1 MQEALLLHRE
11 GALADAALRYSQVMR
26 REPRNVDAVFLLALV
41 MTQQSQLAEAQ
52 KLLRKAVKLAPAHAS
67 AHHLLGTVLKEGSQH
82 EEALRSFKRALTYKP
97 DLFDAYTQAAQM
109 LIERG
114 EPDEAV
120 AIHDRA
126 LAANPGRIEP
136 WINRG
141 LALHAVGR
149 LDDAVTSYDHALQ
162 MKPVSFEALFNRGN
176 ALAASDRHPDAIAS
190 FDAAIAIRSDFAV
203 PFVNRGNSLLKLAR
217 REDALASYEKAA
229 LLQADL
235 PAAHF
240 GRALTLEELGRFQDA
255 AAAFDHLLAL
265 PNVRGNTAFTARL
278 RARRAAILVELGRTE
293 EARADADT
301 ALGLA
306 PNDDE
311 VLYHVS
317 NLDLLVG
324 NWRDG
329 WARFERRLALGVGVP
344 EGVKPPPFPRWTGEP
359 LGNDLL
365 VLRGEQGIG
374 DRIQFANFAAHLAK
388 LGNRIVIWTNPSSVS
403 LLRTVPGVERIIT
416 DLTEI
421 DVSAGARWLELM
433 SLPHV
438 LGTMPE
444 TVPNCVPY
452 LSADPARVAD
462 WRERLGSTG
471 FKVGI
476 TWQGSTEFRLDR
488 TRSLPLAVFAPLA
501 DIAGVRLI
509 SLQKGLGEE
518 QIGEVTFRDRI
529 ETLGEHFDEEGGAF
543 ADTAAVMMSLDL
555 VVCPNTAI
563 SHLAGALGRP
573 VFLALPRAG
582 DWRWLLGRD
591 DTPWY
596 PTMRLFRQ
604 TTSGEWSDVIARMAH
619 AIQERVA
626 PKGMN
631 SIN

>member
-1 MQEALLLHRE
+1 M
-11 GALADAALRYSQVMR
+11 
-26 REPRNVDAVFLLALV
+26 
-41 MTQQSQLAEAQ
+41 
-52 KLLRKAVKLAPAHAS
+52 
-67 AHHLLGTVLKEGSQH
+67 
-82 EEALRSFKRALTYKP
+82 
-97 DLFDAYTQAAQM
+97 
-109 LIERG
+109 
-114 EPDEAV
+114 
-120 AIHDRA
+120 
-126 LAANPGRIEP
+126 
-136 WINRG
+136 
-141 LALHAVGR
+141 
-149 LDDAVTSYDHALQ
+149 
-162 MKPVSFEALFNRGN
+162 
-176 ALAASDRHPDAIAS
+176 
-190 FDAAIAIRSDFAV
+190 
-203 PFVNRGNSLLKLAR
+203 
-217 REDALASYEKAA
+217 
-229 LLQADL
+229 
-235 PAAHF
+235 
-240 GRALTLEELGRFQDA
+240 EELGRFQDA
-255 AAAFDHLLAL
+255 AAVFDHMLAL
-265 PNVRGNTAFTARL
+265 PSVRGNATFTARL

-293 EARADADT
+293 EARADADA

-306 PNDDE
+306 PDDDE

-344 EGVKPPPFPRWTGEP
+344 EGFKPPPFPRWTGEP

-388 LGNRIVIWTNPSSVS
+388 LGNRVAIWTNPASVS
-403 LLRTVPGVERIIT
+403 LLRTVPGVERVIT
-416 DLTEI
+416 DLADI
-421 DVSAGARWLELM
+421 DVSGGARWLEMM
-433 SLPHV
+433 SLPHA
-438 LGTMPE
+438 LGTTPE

-518 QIGEVTFRDRI
+518 QIGEVAFRDRI

-604 TTSGEWSDVIARMAH
+604 TTSGDWSDVITRMAR
-619 AIQERVA
+619 AIQRA
-626 PKGMN
+626 RRTRR
-631 SIN
+631 IQLLQ

>member
-1 MQEALLLHRE
+1 MQEAVLLHRQ

-26 REPRNVDAVFLLALV
+26 REPRNVDAVFLLALI
-41 MTQQSQLAEAQ
+41 MTQQGQVAEAQ
-52 KLLRKAVKLAPAHAS
+52 KLLRKAVKLAPGHAS
-67 AHHLLGTVLKEGSQH
+67 AHHLLGTVLKEGGQH

-97 DLFDAYTQAAQM
+97 DLFEAYTQAAQM

-114 EPDEAV
+114 ELDEAL
-120 AIHDRA
+120 AIHERA
-126 LAANPGRIEP
+126 VAANPARPEP

-141 LALHAVGR
+141 LALHTIGQIDGAV
-149 LDDAVTSYDHALQ
+149 ASYDHALQ
-162 MKPVSFEALFNRGN
+162 MKPGSFEALFNRGN
-176 ALAASDRHPDAIAS
+176 ALAASDRHTDAIAS
-190 FDAAIAIRSDFAV
+190 FDAASAIKPDFAV

-240 GRALTLEELGRFQDA
+240 GRALTLEELGRFQDSA
-255 AAAFDHLLAL
+255 AVFDQMLAL
-265 PNVRGNTAFTARL
+265 PSVRGNTAFTARL

-293 EARADADT
+293 EARADADA
-301 ALGLA
+301 ALALA
-306 PNDDE
+306 PEDDE

-317 NLDLLVG
+317 NFDLLVG
-324 NWRDG
+324 NWHDG
-329 WARFERRLALGVGVP
+329 WARFEHRLALGVGIP
-344 EGVKPPPFPRWTGEP
+344 AGFNPPPFPRWTGES
-359 LGNDLL
+359 LDDDVLI
-365 VLRGEQGIG
+365 LRGEQGIG

-388 LGNRIVIWTNPSSVS
+388 LGNRVAIWTNPSSAP
-403 LLRTVPGVERIIT
+403 LLRTVPGIERVIT
-416 DLTEI
+416 DIAEI
-421 DVSAGARWLELM
+421 DAPEGARWLEMM

-438 LGTMPE
+438 LGTTPE

-452 LSADPARVAD
+452 VSADPARLSH
-462 WRERLGSTG
+462 WRERLGSTD

-501 DIAGVRLI
+501 EIEGVRLI
-509 SLQKGLGEE
+509 SLQKGLAEE
-518 QIGEVTFRDRI
+518 QIREVAFRDRI
-529 ETLGEHFDEEGGAF
+529 ETLGEHFDEDGGAF

-563 SHLAGALGRP
+563 SHLAGALGRS

-604 TTSGEWSDVIARMAH
+604 TMSGDWSDVIARMAQ
-619 AIQERVA
+619 AIRERSTA
-626 PKGMN
+626 Q
-631 SIN
+631 

>member
-1 MQEALLLHRE
+1 MQEALSLHRQ
-11 GALADAALRYSQVMR
+11 GALADAALRYSQIMR
-26 REPRNVDAVFLLALV
+26 REPRNVDAVFLLALI
-41 MTQQSQLAEAQ
+41 MTQQGQLAEGQ
-52 KLLRKAVKLAPAHAS
+52 RLLRKAVKLAPAHAP
-67 AHHLLGTVLKEGSQH
+67 AHKLLGTALKESGQH

-97 DLFDAYTQAAQM
+97 DLFEAYTQAAQL

-114 EPDEAV
+114 EHGEAQ

-126 LAANPGRIEP
+126 VAANPGRAEP
-136 WINRG
+136 LINRG
-141 LALHAVGR
+141 LGLHTIGR
-149 LDDAVTSYDHALQ
+149 LDDAVASFDRALQ
-162 MKPVSFEALFNRGN
+162 MKPDSFEALFNRGN
-176 ALAASDRHPDAIAS
+176 ALAALDRHIDAVAS
-190 FDAAIAIRSDFAV
+190 FDAAIATKPDFAV

-229 LLQADL
+229 LLQAEL

-255 AAAFDHLLAL
+255 ATVIDRML
-265 PNVRGNTAFTARL
+265 PLPSVRGNTTFTARL
-278 RARRAAILVELGRTE
+278 RARRAAILVELGRTD
-293 EARADADT
+293 EARADADA
-301 ALGLA
+301 ALALA
-306 PNDDE
+306 PEDHE

-324 NWRDG
+324 NWREG

-344 EGVKPPPFPRWTGEP
+344 EGFKPPPFPRWTGEP

-374 DRIQFANFAAHLAK
+374 DRLQFANFAAHLAK
-388 LGNRIVIWTNPSSVS
+388 LGNRVVIWTNPSSVS
-403 LLRTVPGVERIIT
+403 LLRTVPGIERLIT
-416 DLTEI
+416 DLAEI
-421 DVSAGARWLELM
+421 DFSGGARWLEMM

-438 LGTMPE
+438 LGTTPE
-444 TVPNCVPY
+444 TVPNCAPY
-452 LSADPARVAD
+452 LSADPARVSH

-501 DIAGVRLI
+501 EIEGVRLI

-518 QIGEVTFRDRI
+518 QIREVAFRDRI
-529 ETLGEHFDEEGGAF
+529 ETLGEHFDEDGGAF

-563 SHLAGALGRP
+563 SHLAGALGRS

-604 TTSGEWSDVIARMAH
+604 TMSGDWPNVIARMAQ
-619 AIQERVA
+619 AIRERTTA
-626 PKGMN
+626 Q
-631 SIN
+631 

>member
-1 MQEALLLHRE
+1 MQEALLLHRQ

-26 REPRNVDAVFLLALV
+26 REPRNVDAVFLLALIL
-41 MTQQSQLAEAQ
+41 TQQGQVAEAQ
-52 KLLRKAVKLAPAHAS
+52 KLLRKAVKLAPTHGLAHN
-67 AHHLLGTVLKEGSQH
+67 LLGATLKESGQFD
-82 EEALRSFKRALTYKP
+82 EALRSFKRALTYKP
-97 DLFDAYTQAAQM
+97 DLFEAYTQAARL

-114 EPDEAV
+114 EPGEAL

-126 LAANPGRIEP
+126 LAANPGRPEP

-141 LALHAVGR
+141 LALHAIGH
-149 LDDAVTSYDHALQ
+149 LDDAVGSFDHALA
-162 MKPVSFEALFNRGN
+162 MKSDFFEALFNRGN
-176 ALAASDRHPDAIAS
+176 ALAALGRHEEAVAS
-190 FDAAIAIRSDFAV
+190 FDAAIAAKPDLAV

-217 REDALASYEKAA
+217 REEALASYEKAA
-229 LLQADL
+229 LLQNDL

-240 GRALTLEELGRFQDA
+240 GRALTLEEMGRFQDA
-255 AAAFDHLLAL
+255 AAVFDHMLTL
-265 PNVRGNTAFTARL
+265 PMVRGNATFTARL
-278 RARRAAILVELGRTE
+278 HARRAAILIELGRTE
-293 EARADADT
+293 EARADADA

-306 PNDDE
+306 PDDDE

-329 WARFERRLALGVGVP
+329 WARFEHRLALGVGVP
-344 EGVKPPPFPRWTGEP
+344 EGFKPPPFPRWTGAP

-365 VLRGEQGIG
+365 ILRGEQGIG

-388 LGNRIVIWTNPSSVS
+388 LGNRIVIWTNPASAS
-403 LLRTVPGVERIIT
+403 LLRTVPGIERVIT
-416 DLTEI
+416 DLAEI
-421 DVSAGARWLELM
+421 DASGGARWLELM

-438 LGTMPE
+438 LGTTPE
-444 TVPNCVPY
+444 TVPNNGPY
-452 LSADPARVAD
+452 ISADPTRVAQ
-462 WRERLGSTG
+462 WRERLGSAG

-488 TRSLPLAVFAPLA
+488 TRSLPLAVLAPLA
-501 DIAGVRLI
+501 EIAGVRLI

-518 QIGEVTFRDRI
+518 QIGEVAFADRI
-529 ETLGEHFDEEGGAF
+529 ETLGAHFDEDGGAF
-543 ADTAAVMMSLDL
+543 ADTAAAMMSLDL

-563 SHLAGALGRP
+563 SHLAGALGRD

-604 TTSGEWSDVIARMAH
+604 TTSGDWSDVIAHMAQ
-619 AIQERVA
+619 AIRERA
-626 PKGMN
+626 TPK
-631 SIN
+631 

>member
-1 MQEALLLHRE
+1 MQEALLLHRQ
-11 GALADAALRYSQVMR
+11 GALSDAALRYSQVMR
-26 REPRNVDAVFLLALV
+26 REPRNADAVFLLALI
-41 MTQQSQLAEAQ
+41 MTQQGQVAEAQ

-67 AHHLLGTVLKEGSQH
+67 AHHLLGTVLNEGGQQ

-114 EPDEAV
+114 EQAEAL

-126 LAANPGRIEP
+126 LAANPGRPEP

-141 LALHAVGR
+141 LALHTLGQ
-149 LDDAVTSYDHALQ
+149 LDDAVASFDSALQ
-162 MKPVSFEALFNRGN
+162 MKSDFFEALFNRGN
-176 ALAASDRHPDAIAS
+176 ALAALGQHPEAIAS
-190 FDAAIAIRSDFAV
+190 FDAAIAAKPDLAV

-229 LLQADL
+229 LLQSDL

-255 AAAFDHLLAL
+255 ADVFDHMLAL
-265 PNVRGNTAFTARL
+265 PMVRGNATFTARL

-293 EARADADT
+293 EARADADA
-301 ALGLA
+301 ALALA
-306 PNDDE
+306 PEDDE

-344 EGVKPPPFPRWTGEP
+344 EGFKQPPWPRWTGEP
-359 LGNDLL
+359 LGKDLL
-365 VLRGEQGIG
+365 VLRGEQGIC

-388 LGNRIVIWTNPSSVS
+388 LGNRVVIWTNPSSAS
-403 LLRTVPGVERIIT
+403 LLRTVPGIERIVT
-416 DLTEI
+416 NLAEI
-421 DVSAGARWLELM
+421 DASESARWLEMM
-433 SLPHV
+433 SLPRV
-438 LGTMPE
+438 LGTMADA
-444 TVPNCVPY
+444 VPNCGPY
-452 LSADPARVAD
+452 ISADPARVAQ

-488 TRSLPLAVFAPLA
+488 TRSLPLAAFAPLA
-501 DIAGVRLI
+501 EIADGRLI

-518 QIGEVTFRDRI
+518 QIGEVAFRDRI
-529 ETLGEHFDEEGGAF
+529 ETLGEHFDEDGGAF

-563 SHLAGALGRP
+563 SHLAGALGRR

-604 TTSGEWSDVIARMAH
+604 TTSGDWSDVITHMAQ
-619 AIQERVA
+619 AIRERAA
-626 PKGMN
+626 PK
-631 SIN
+631 

>member
-1 MQEALLLHRE
+1 
-11 GALADAALRYSQVMR
+11 
-26 REPRNVDAVFLLALV
+26 
-41 MTQQSQLAEAQ
+41 
-52 KLLRKAVKLAPAHAS
+52 
-67 AHHLLGTVLKEGSQH
+67 
-82 EEALRSFKRALTYKP
+82 
-97 DLFDAYTQAAQM
+97 
-109 LIERG
+109 
-114 EPDEAV
+114 
-120 AIHDRA
+120 
-126 LAANPGRIEP
+126 
-136 WINRG
+136 
-141 LALHAVGR
+141 
-149 LDDAVTSYDHALQ
+149 
-162 MKPVSFEALFNRGN
+162 
-176 ALAASDRHPDAIAS
+176 
-190 FDAAIAIRSDFAV
+190 
-203 PFVNRGNSLLKLAR
+203 LLKLAR

-255 AAAFDHLLAL
+255 AAAFDHMLAL
-265 PNVRGNTAFTARL
+265 PSVRGNTAFTARL

-344 EGVKPPPFPRWTGEP
+344 EGFKPPPFPRWTGEP

-403 LLRTVPGVERIIT
+403 LLRTVPGVEHIIA

-421 DVSAGARWLELM
+421 DVCAGARWLELM

-518 QIGEVTFRDRI
+518 QMGEVTFRDRI

>member
-1 MQEALLLHRE
+1 MQEALLLHRQ
-11 GALADAALRYSQVMR
+11 GALADAAVRCSQVMR
-26 REPRNVDAVFLLALV
+26 REPRNLEPVFLLALI
-41 MTQQSQLAEAQ
+41 MTQQGQLTAAQ
-52 KLLRKAVKLAPAHAS
+52 KLLRKAVKLAPAHAPT
-67 AHHLLGTVLKEGSQH
+67 HHLLGTVLKEGGQH

-97 DLFDAYTQAAQM
+97 DLFEAYTQAAQL
-109 LIERG
+109 LIERDEPG
-114 EPDEAV
+114 EAL
-120 AIHDRA
+120 AIHERA
-126 LAANPGRIEP
+126 VAANPGRAEP

-141 LALHAVGR
+141 LALHAIGR
-149 LDDAVTSYDHALQ
+149 LDDAVASYDHALQ
-162 MKPVSFEALFNRGN
+162 MKPDSFEALFNRGN
-176 ALAASDRHPDAIAS
+176 ALAAHDRHTDAIAD
-190 FDAAIAIRSDFAV
+190 FEAAIAMKPEFAI

-229 LLQADL
+229 SLQRDL
-235 PAAHF
+235 IAAHF

-255 AAAFDHLLAL
+255 AAVFDHMLAL
-265 PNVRGNTAFTARL
+265 PSVRGNATFTARL

-293 EARADADT
+293 EARTDADA
-301 ALGLA
+301 ALAQA
-306 PNDDE
+306 PDDEE

-344 EGVKPPPFPRWTGEP
+344 EGFKPPQFPRWTGEP

-365 VLRGEQGIG
+365 ILRGEQGIG

-388 LGNRIVIWTNPSSVS
+388 LGNRVVIWTNPSSVS
-403 LLRTVPGVERIIT
+403 LLQTVPGIERVVT
-416 DLTEI
+416 DLAEI
-421 DVSAGARWLELM
+421 DVGKGARWLEIM

-438 LGTMPE
+438 LGTTPE

-452 LSADPARVAD
+452 LSADPGRATD

-501 DIAGVRLI
+501 AIAGVRLI

-518 QIGEVTFRDRI
+518 QIGEVAFRDRI
-529 ETLGEHFDEEGGAF
+529 ETLGEHFDEDGGAF

-604 TTSGEWSDVIARMAH
+604 TMSGDWSDVVARMAQ
-619 AIQERVA
+619 AIHERAA
-626 PKGMN
+626 PK
-631 SIN
+631 

>member
-1 MQEALLLHRE
+1 MQEALLLHRQ

-26 REPRNVDAVFLLALV
+26 REPRNVDAVFLLALI
-41 MTQQSQLAEAQ
+41 MTQQGQLAEAQ

-109 LIERG
+109 LIARG
-114 EPDEAV
+114 EPDEAL

-149 LDDAVTSYDHALQ
+149 LDDAVASYDHALQ
-162 MKPVSFEALFNRGN
+162 MKPDSFEALFNRGN
-176 ALAASDRHPDAIAS
+176 ALAASDRHTDAIAS
-190 FDAAIAIRSDFAV
+190 FDAAIATKSNFAV

-235 PAAHF
+235 PGAHF

-255 AAAFDHLLAL
+255 AAVFDHMLAL
-265 PNVRGNTAFTARL
+265 PSVRGNAAFTARL

-293 EARADADT
+293 EARADADA

-344 EGVKPPPFPRWTGEP
+344 EGFKPPPFPRWSGEP

-388 LGNRIVIWTNPSSVS
+388 LDNRVAIWTNPASVS
-403 LLRTVPGVERIIT
+403 LLRTVPGVERVIT
-416 DLTEI
+416 DLADI
-421 DVSAGARWLELM
+421 DVSGGARWLEMM
-433 SLPHV
+433 SLPHA
-438 LGTMPE
+438 LGTTPE

-452 LSADPARVAD
+452 LSADPARVTD
-462 WRERLGSTG
+462 WRERLGSKG

-509 SLQKGLGEE
+509 SLQKALGDE
-518 QIGEVTFRDRI
+518 QIGDVAFRDRI

-555 VVCPNTAI
+555 MVCPNTAI

-604 TTSGEWSDVIARMAH
+604 TTSGDWSDVITRMAR

-626 PKGMN
+626 A
-631 SIN
+631 

>member
-1 MQEALLLHRE
+1 MQEALLLHRQ

-26 REPRNVDAVFLLALV
+26 REPRNVDAVFLLALI
-41 MTQQSQLAEAQ
+41 MTQQGQLAEAQ

-109 LIERG
+109 LIARG
-114 EPDEAV
+114 EPDEAL

-149 LDDAVTSYDHALQ
+149 LDDAVASYDHALQ
-162 MKPVSFEALFNRGN
+162 MKPDSFEALFNRGN
-176 ALAASDRHPDAIAS
+176 ALAASDRHTDAIAS
-190 FDAAIAIRSDFAV
+190 FDAAIATKSNFAV

-235 PAAHF
+235 PGAHF

-255 AAAFDHLLAL
+255 AAVFDHMLAL
-265 PNVRGNTAFTARL
+265 PSVRGNAAFTARL

-293 EARADADT
+293 EARADADA

-344 EGVKPPPFPRWTGEP
+344 EGFKPPPFPRWSGEP

-388 LGNRIVIWTNPSSVS
+388 LDNRVAIWTNPASVS
-403 LLRTVPGVERIIT
+403 LLRTVPGVERVIT
-416 DLTEI
+416 DLADI
-421 DVSAGARWLELM
+421 DVSGGARWLEMM
-433 SLPHV
+433 SLPHA
-438 LGTMPE
+438 LGTTPE

-452 LSADPARVAD
+452 LSADPARVTD
-462 WRERLGSTG
+462 WRERLGSKG

-509 SLQKGLGEE
+509 SLQKALGDE
-518 QIGEVTFRDRI
+518 QIGEVAFRDRI

-555 VVCPNTAI
+555 MVCPNTAI

-604 TTSGEWSDVIARMAH
+604 TTSGDWSDVITRMAR

-626 PKGMN
+626 A
-631 SIN
+631 

>member
-1 MQEALLLHRE
+1 MQEALSLHRQ
-11 GALADAALRYSQVMR
+11 GALADAALRYSQVIR
-26 REPRNVDAVFLLALV
+26 REPRNVDAVFLLALI
-41 MTQQSQLAEAQ
+41 MTQQGQLAEAQ
-52 KLLRKAVKLAPAHAS
+52 KLLRKALKLAPTHALAHN
-67 AHHLLGTVLKEGSQH
+67 LLGAALKEGGQRD
-82 EEALRSFKRALTYKP
+82 EALRSFKRALTYKP
-97 DLFDAYTQAAQM
+97 DLFEAYTQAAQL
-109 LIERG
+109 LIDRG
-114 EPDEAV
+114 EPDEAL
-120 AIHDRA
+120 AIHERA
-126 LAANPGRIEP
+126 LAANPGRAEP

-141 LALHAVGR
+141 LTLHAVGR
-149 LDDAVTSYDHALQ
+149 LDDAVVSFDHALQ
-162 MKPVSFEALFNRGN
+162 MKPDFFEALFNRGN
-176 ALAASDRHPDAIAS
+176 ALAALGRHPDAIAS
-190 FDAAIAIRSDFAV
+190 FDAAIAARPDFAI
-203 PFVNRGNSLLKLAR
+203 PLVNRGNSLLKLAR
-217 REDALASYEKAA
+217 REDALASYERAA
-229 LLQADL
+229 TIQPELM
-235 PAAHF
+235 AAHF
-240 GRALTLEELGRFQDA
+240 GRALTLEELGRFQEA
-255 AAAFDHLLAL
+255 ADVFDHMLAL
-265 PNVRGNTAFTARL
+265 PSVRGNALFTARL

-293 EARADADT
+293 EARADADA
-301 ALGLA
+301 ALALA
-306 PNDDE
+306 PDDDE

-344 EGVKPPPFPRWTGEP
+344 EDFKPPPFPRWTGDP

-388 LGNRIVIWTNPSSVS
+388 LGNRVVIWTNPSSAS
-403 LLRTVPGVERIIT
+403 LLRTVPCIERVIT
-416 DLTEI
+416 DLADI
-421 DVSAGARWLELM
+421 DLRGGAHWLELM

-438 LGTMPE
+438 LGTTPE

-452 LSADPARVAD
+452 ISADPARVAQ
-462 WRERLGSTG
+462 WRERLGNTG
-471 FKVGI
+471 FKVGV

-501 DIAGVRLI
+501 ETPGVRLI

-518 QIGEVTFRDRI
+518 QIGEVAFRDRI
-529 ETLGEHFDEEGGAF
+529 ETLGGHFDEDGGAF
-543 ADTAAVMMSLDL
+543 ADTAAVMLSLDL

-604 TTSGEWSDVIARMAH
+604 TTSGDWSDVIARMAQ
-619 AIQERVA
+619 AVRERVA
-626 PKGMN
+626 AQ
-631 SIN
+631 

>member
-1 MQEALLLHRE
+1 
-11 GALADAALRYSQVMR
+11 
-26 REPRNVDAVFLLALV
+26 
-41 MTQQSQLAEAQ
+41 
-52 KLLRKAVKLAPAHAS
+52 
-67 AHHLLGTVLKEGSQH
+67 VLKEGGQQ

-114 EPDEAV
+114 EADQAL

-126 LAANPGRIEP
+126 LAANPGRAEP

-141 LALHAVGR
+141 LALHATGR
-149 LDDAVTSYDHALQ
+149 LDEAVASYDHALQ
-162 MKPVSFEALFNRGN
+162 IKPDSFEALFNRGN
-176 ALAASDRHPDAIAS
+176 ALAAFDRHTDAIAS
-190 FDAAIAIRSDFAV
+190 FDAAIAIKPDFAV

-229 LLQADL
+229 LLQSDL

-255 AAAFDHLLAL
+255 AVAFDHMLAL
-265 PNVRGNTAFTARL
+265 PMVRGNATFTARL

-293 EARADADT
+293 EARADADA
-301 ALGLA
+301 ALALA
-306 PNDDE
+306 PDDDE

-324 NWRDG
+324 SWRDG

-344 EGVKPPPFPRWTGEP
+344 EGFKPPPFPRWTGGP
-359 LGNDLL
+359 LSNEVL

-374 DRIQFANFAAHLAK
+374 DRIQFANFASHLAK
-388 LGNRIVIWTNPSSVS
+388 LGTRVVIWTNASSAS
-403 LLRTVPGVERIIT
+403 LLRTVPGVERVIT
-416 DLTEI
+416 DLAEI
-421 DVSAGARWLELM
+421 DVGGGARWLELM

-438 LGTMPE
+438 LETTPD
-444 TVPNCVPY
+444 TVPKCVPY
-452 LSADPARVAD
+452 ISADPARVAQ

-488 TRSLPLAVFAPLA
+488 TRSLPLAVFALLA
-501 DIAGVRLI
+501 EIAGVRLI

-518 QIGEVTFRDRI
+518 QIDEVAFRDRI
-529 ETLGEHFDEEGGAF
+529 ETLGTHFDEDGGAF

-604 TTSGEWSDVIARMAH
+604 TTSGDWSDVIARMAQ
-619 AIQERVA
+619 AIRERAA
-626 PKGMN
+626 PK
-631 SIN
+631 